1 LEPSVY
7 FSFFDF
13 NGVFFFFL
21 FLVVGWIF
29 YFFVFS
35 ILGGWMD
42 SMKWEGEISSEDMDE
57 TMETKKWGL
66 EWGRWWIGGEG

>member
-21 FLVVGWIF
+21 FWGIF
-29 YFFVFS
+29 RIFIFLFLS

-42 SMKWEGEISSEDMDE
+42 SMKWENKNFSEFLD
-57 TMETKKWGL
+57 
-66 EWGRWWIGGEG
+66 